1 MVGDSLAYN
10 VQKSA
15 KLRAQL
21 NYAMVNAAIASW
33 VSK

>member
-1 MVGDSLAYN
+1 MVGNSLAKD
-10 VQKSA
+10 VCKSA

-21 NYAMVNAAIASW
+21 NYAIINAAIACW